1 MTQRAVVVGGG
12 VGGIVAANH
21 LARRGQR
28 LEVVVLDGHDD
39 HICQPLLPHV
49 PLGLRRPDE
58 LRRALRPLLHP
69 RVRLDMRRGIGIDTA
84 ARTVALEGGGAL
96 GFDALVLATGVRV
109 APERIPGFREAAY
122 HFHCVN
128 RAATLAE
135 QLAAFPGGDLV
146 VGGTHLPSKCPLA
159 PLEMAFLLDEH
170 LAQGGRRSRTRIH
183 CVSPYARA
191 SSLAPVADLAERLF
205 EARGIQAHCSFAAAA
220 VEPERRELRAASG
233 EVIGFDLL
241 ILVPPQKTAPLLRDS
256 GLTGENDFVPTD
268 ARTLRVAPCVYAVG
282 DNADLPAPKLG
293 SAAVLQA
300 RVAARNAACELAGLP
315 QRAAY
320 DGSSAFLMETGRG
333 RAVLVRT
340 SYAGPVRQ
348 SGPGRKQRALK
359 RLLDRFYFWR
369 LARL

>member
-1 MTQRAVVVGGG
+1 
-12 VGGIVAANH
+12 
-21 LARRGQR
+21 
-28 LEVVVLDGHDD
+28 
-39 HICQPLLPHV
+39 
-49 PLGLRRPDE
+49 
-58 LRRALRPLLHP
+58 
-69 RVRLDMRRGIGIDTA
+69 
-84 ARTVALEGGGAL
+84 
-96 GFDALVLATGVRV
+96 
-109 APERIPGFREAAY
+109 
-122 HFHCVN
+122 
-128 RAATLAE
+128 
-135 QLAAFPGGDLV
+135 
-146 VGGTHLPSKCPLA
+146 
-159 PLEMAFLLDEH
+159 
-170 LAQGGRRSRTRIH
+170 
-183 CVSPYARA
+183 
-191 SSLAPVADLAERLF
+191 
-205 EARGIQAHCSFAAAA
+205 
-220 VEPERRELRAASG
+220 EPERRELRAASG